1 MKLITSVI
9 HLAVARR
16 NETLDPFIKALS
28 DCPLQTRDQYQ
39 RRFSCET
46 RERGWWEYKWE
57 TFNRLNCRFDAQV
70 VHMTELIWY
79 SSELGII
86 LRSGR
91 VQKYMNW
98 WFRFLFVCFCISC
111 EISNVV
117 VFSVLAGFS
126 VSHLQ
131 PCSSF
136 LGWIFRNVIDA
147 CFALC
152 PVGEGGLC
160 YCLTAS
166 TQRRPIRIFCFSF
179 QITYSIK
186 KKNSHS
192 VQLSCMHAEIGLGLW
207 HSSECRWCWVIMS
220 SPKQR

>member
-1 MKLITSVI
+1 MKLIISVI

-57 TFNRLNCRFDAQV
+57 TFNRLNCRFDGQV
-70 VHMTELIWY
+70 VHMMELIWY
-79 SSELGII
+79 SNELGIMWDQEGCKI
-86 LRSGR
+86 
-91 VQKYMNW
+91 KYMNW
-98 WFRFLFVCFCISC
+98 WFRFLFVCFCIS
-111 EISNVV
+111 NAVF
-117 VFSVLAGFS
+117 FSVLPGFS
-126 VSHLQ
+126 VSRLQ

-152 PVGEGGLC
+152 PVGEGGSML
-160 YCLTAS
+160 L
-166 TQRRPIRIFCFSF
+166 P
-179 QITYSIK
+179 YSQYTEEAYQNFLLFI
-186 KKNSHS
+186 SDH
-192 VQLSCMHAEIGLGLW
+192 I
-207 HSSECRWCWVIMS
+207 
-220 SPKQR
+220 